1 MSSKKSNSQVSRL
14 LHSLR
19 RARLHLGLWFYT
31 HKRIKCSPFLLLLL
45 LFAIF
50 FFFLQISREE
60 EEEEEEKRRREN
72 ATTISTTSRRR
83 YFPIPKRIVVD
94 VVLFAEKKS
103 SERPR
108 GKEKEKETSSRP
120 FRACPATRATRS
132 SVKARLQPWREVYD
146 KSLAICETGKTPTE
160 ASFRTRRMFDFRTA
174 RERFEGVKNSKK
186 ATAN

>member
-1 MSSKKSNSQVSRL
+1 MSAEFKKVQFASL
-14 LHSLR
+14 EILHSIR
-19 RARLHLGLWFYT
+19 PARSHLGLWFYT
-31 HKRIKCSPFLLLLL
+31 HKRIKCSPLLLLLL

-50 FFFLQISREE
+50 FFLLQISR

-72 ATTISTTSRRR
+72 ATTR
-83 YFPIPKRIVVD
+83 YFQSIPKLIVVN
-94 VVLFAEKKS
+94 VVVFAEKKS

-120 FRACPATRATRS
+120 FRACPASAIRS

-174 RERFEGVKNSKK
+174 RERFEGAKNSKR